1 LRVVEEAEP
10 QTLSMDEL
18 RLAIESF
25 GEADWIRLN
34 KIAKILANGRQITWE
49 DLLQEAI
56 CRALSAVRR
65 CPRDVA
71 PTVFLGNA
79 MRSIASASDKERPH
93 DPLQIAESI
102 HANDEG
108 DEPHPVM
115 EIEDPK
121 GSPEDFAIAREALE
135 EIDVL
140 FANDE
145 AAQLVIM
152 GRIDGL
158 SPEEIQE
165 VAGLDRTGYATV
177 LRRIRRHIEK
187 HESTG
192 GR

>member
-1 LRVVEEAEP
+1 
-10 QTLSMDEL
+10 
-18 RLAIESF
+18 
-25 GEADWIRLN
+25 
-34 KIAKILANGRQITWE
+34 
-49 DLLQEAI
+49 
-56 CRALSAVRR
+56 
-65 CPRDVA
+65 
-71 PTVFLGNA
+71 
-79 MRSIASASDKERPH
+79 MRSIASASDKERRH
-93 DPLQIAESI
+93 DPLQLAESI
-102 HANDEG
+102 HLGEEG
-108 DEPHPVM
+108 DESHPAM
-115 EIEDPK
+115 EIKDPSGSLEDL
-121 GSPEDFAIAREALE
+121 AIAREALE

-152 GRIDGL
+152 GRMDGL

>member
-1 LRVVEEAEP
+1 MQAVEAEP
-10 QTLSMDEL
+10 QTLRVDEL
-18 RLAIESF
+18 RLAIDSF
-25 GEADWIRLN
+25 GDVDWIRLR
-34 KIAKILANGRQITWE
+34 KMAKFYARGRQMTWE
-49 DLLQEAI
+49 DLLHEAI
-56 CRALSAVRR
+56 CRALSGVCR

-71 PTVFLGNA
+71 PAVFLGNA
-79 MRSIASASDKERPH
+79 MWSIASASDKERGH
-93 DPLQIAESI
+93 DPLQLAESGEE
-102 HANDEG
+102 D
-108 DEPHPVM
+108 DEPHPAM
-115 EIEDPK
+115 EIVDPR
-121 GSPEDFAIAREALE
+121 GSPEDFVMAREALE

-152 GRIDGL
+152 GQVDGL

-165 VAGLDRTGYATV
+165 VAGLNRTGYASV